1 MAKVLVIDDDA
12 AMRDVMFDLL
22 ALDGYEVILAD
33 EGNLGL
39 KRFRAESPDI
49 VITDIL
55 MPTMDWLELI
65 EAIKAESPN
74 TPVIVSS
81 GTSDLTLIEEAVNQH
96 ANRILKKPFE
106 VDQLL
111 DSVAELLNEDANR
124 EATPFA
130 HHHYPVATSN
140 S

>member
-1 MAKVLVIDDDA
+1 MAKVLVIDDDV

-22 ALDGYEVILAD
+22 SLDGYEVILAD

-55 MPTMDWLELI
+55 MPKMDGLEVLEI
-65 EAIKAESPN
+65 LKAESPE
-74 TPVIVSS
+74 TPIIVSS
-81 GTSDLTLIEEAVNQH
+81 GTSDLNIIEEAVHQH

-111 DSVAELLNEDANR
+111 DSVAEMLGEDIQR
-124 EATPFA
+124 DVTTFA
-130 HHHYPVATSN
+130 HHHYPVASSN
-140 S
+140 A

>member
-1 MAKVLVIDDDA
+1 MAKVLVIDDDK

-39 KRFRAESPDI
+39 QRFRAEAPDI

-55 MPTMDWLELI
+55 MPKMDGLEVV
-65 EAIKAESPN
+65 EALKAESPT

-81 GTSDLTLIEEAVNQH
+81 GTSDLTLIEECVNQH

-111 DSVAELLNEDANR
+111 DSVAELLGENVQRDAS
-124 EATPFA
+124 PFA
-130 HHHYPVATSN
+130 HHHYPVASSN